1 MIRDQSYS
9 KAFFAALGLHFFL
22 AIALLFDPTTNQP
35 PVMTLDAKNEPSQS
49 MSAAQNNEPK
59 EEVVKAVSI
68 DNREVMETVQ
78 RLKQERANQLRVEQA
93 RQQALVKQAEMARKA
108 RLQEQQRLAKLK
120 EEAEKIAIVRK
131 KLIED
136 EKRRLKELA
145 EQKIKEAKRIE
156 ELKAKQ
162 QQLQKKQQ
170 EEAEKLVALK
180 QKQQEEKVKADK
192 LREEQIRQAKDK
204 AELAE
209 KNRQAAIQ
217 QAAADAAKRSLLA
230 GEVNKY
236 KAMILNSISR
246 QWIIPENIGS
256 GLSSQFRIHLAPD
269 GAVVEVH
276 LTRSSGDTVLDRSAQ
291 TAIFKASPLP
301 VPSDPE
307 TFELFRDISLTVR
320 PENVRG

>member
-1 MIRDQSYS
+1 MMTESYR
-9 KAFFAALGLHFFL
+9 KAFFAALGLHLLL
-22 AIALLFDPTTNQP
+22 AIALWVDPTTNQP
-35 PVMTLDAKNEPSQS
+35 PVMTLEAKNEPSQARS
-49 MSAAQNNEPK
+49 LNQNNEPK
-59 EEVVKAVSI
+59 DEVVKAVSI
-68 DNREVMETVQ
+68 DNREVMETVR
-78 RLKQERANQLRVEQA
+78 RLKQARANQLKAEQA

-108 RLQEQQRLAKLK
+108 RLQEQQRLVKLK
-120 EEAEKIAIVRK
+120 EEAEKIAIARK
-131 KLIED
+131 KQIEE
-136 EKRRLKELA
+136 EKRRLKQLA
-145 EQKIKEAKRIE
+145 EQKIQEAKRIE

-162 QQLQKKQQ
+162 QQLQKNQQ
-170 EEAEKLVALK
+170 EEVEKLALLK
-180 QKQQEEKVKADK
+180 QKQEEEKTKSDK
-192 LREEQIRQAKDK
+192 LKEEQARQAKEK

-209 KNRQAAIQ
+209 KNRQAALQ
-217 QAAADAAKRSLLA
+217 QAAADAAKKAHLA

-236 KAMILNSISR
+236 KAMILNAISR
-246 QWIIPENIGS
+246 QWIIPENVGS

-301 VPSDPE
+301 VPNDSE